1 MQRPLKCKLRL
12 WIILALGVLHF
23 STRCVLAQEDAD
35 KDHSF
40 VLEIGSAGEWSL
52 NESSSQFG
60 GTLAV
65 EATPVENW
73 LELESGVT
81 ALKALDHTEVGFD
94 LLFKKPY
101 RLSRNA
107 EFMFG
112 LGPEVVHNF
121 GGNDRIA
128 SYDMEFVLDF
138 MFWPSTNVGWYVEPG
153 YSSTFAQKS
162 AQSLGISAG
171 LLIGF
176 E

>member
-1 MQRPLKCKLRL
+1 MKCKLIH
-12 WIILALGVLHF
+12 WIILAVGVLHF

-40 VLEIGSAGEWSL
+40 VLEIGAAGEWSL
-52 NESSSQFG
+52 NEPSSQFG

-81 ALKALDHTEVGFD
+81 ALKASDHTEVGLD

-101 RLSRNA
+101 RLSRTA

-121 GGNDRIA
+121 DGNDRTTSI
-128 SYDMEFVLDF
+128 DMEIVLDF
-138 MFWPSTNVGWYVEPG
+138 MFWPRTNVGWYVEPG
-153 YSSTFAQKS
+153 YSSAFGKKS
-162 AQSLGISAG
+162 AQSLGASTG